1 MRRWAAIAAG
11 LVLVAILLSGDT
23 PWRYTLF
30 GLVSPPDFAQDLAA
44 ARVFASN
51 QNPYEVGIARAHA
64 ELMKVSE
71 DEGYLYFPH
80 PPLLFLVLLPMA
92 GFTLAQAAAIW
103 FGVSLGLLFLLA
115 ALLAKVYSGPAKAGH
130 YVRSQSQAEAGH
142 YVKSQVV
149 HAHRRS

>member
-1 MRRWAAIAAG
+1 MAKELHWPFARMRRWAAIAAG
-11 LVLVAILLSGDT
+11 LVLLAILLSGDT

-64 ELMKVSE
+64 ELMKVSA
-71 DEGYLYFPH
+71 DKGYLYFPH

-115 ALLAKVYSGPAKAGH
+115 ALLAQVYSGPAKAGH
-130 YVRSQSQAEAGH
+130 YVR
-142 YVKSQVV
+142 
-149 HAHRRS
+149 

>member
-1 MRRWAAIAAG
+1 MRRWVAIAAG

-71 DEGYLYFPH
+71 DKGYLHFPH
-80 PPLLFLVLLPMA
+80 PPLLFLVLAADGGIHTGTGSGNLVWRIA
-92 GFTLAQAAAIW
+92 GAVVPA
-103 FGVSLGLLFLLA
+103 G
-115 ALLAKVYSGPAKAGH
+115 GPAREGVFRLRTLE
-130 YVRSQSQAEAGH
+130 VRH
-142 YVKSQVV
+142 
-149 HAHRRS
+149 